1 VTIGLF
7 EAIETIGQA
16 LARNLRKFL
25 DSYGLNKNITTYI
38 KGERA
43 NLNSMTTTLK
53 YVVNYEVLGL

>member
-1 VTIGLF
+1 VTIGFF
-7 EAIETIGQA
+7 ETTKTTSQA
-16 LARNLRKFL
+16 LVRNLKKLL
-25 DSYGLNKNITTYI
+25 DSYGLNKNITIYI